1 MTEFTDQ
8 HLSAYIDGEL
18 SEELARALRE
28 ALGHDADLAD
38 RLRALEQANQT
49 FLSAHSEM
57 VDEPIPEHLL
67 DIIADAPPL
76 AEDADNVIP
85 LPARSPSTP
94 AWIMPLA
101 ACLVLAI
108 GVGLGARLS
117 PSSTQGTPDMI
128 IAGPV
133 AQDSGLHQFLETVPS
148 GQTQDDLTAILSF
161 ASVDGGYCRELGT
174 SSSRSVAC
182 RAPDQ
187 ARWTVLASV
196 ADDAQTL
203 DSAYIPASANPAR
216 AIEQVVDQLIV
227 GIPLSAEAESKLLAG
242 AWNAGAQIKPSIEN
256 R

>member
-18 SEELARALRE
+18 SEELSRALRE
-28 ALGHDADLAD
+28 ALSQDADLAD

-57 VDEPIPEHLL
+57 VDEPIPQHLL
-67 DIIADAPPL
+67 DIIADAPLL
-76 AEDADNVIP
+76 AEDTDNVTP
-85 LPARSPSTP
+85 LPARSPKTP

-108 GVGLGARLS
+108 GVGFGARMS
-117 PSSTQGTPDMI
+117 PSSTQGIPDMI

-133 AQDSGLHQFLETVPS
+133 AQDSDLHQFLETVPS
-148 GQTQDDLTAILSF
+148 GQSQDDLTAILSF

-174 SSSRSVAC
+174 SKSRSVAC

-203 DSAYIPASANPAR
+203 DGAYIPASANPAR
-216 AIEQVVDQLIV
+216 AIEQVVDRLIV
-227 GIPLSAEAESKLLAG
+227 DIPLSSEAESKLLATEWSAERLVEHG
-242 AWNAGAQIKPSIEN
+242 AESN
-256 R
+256 